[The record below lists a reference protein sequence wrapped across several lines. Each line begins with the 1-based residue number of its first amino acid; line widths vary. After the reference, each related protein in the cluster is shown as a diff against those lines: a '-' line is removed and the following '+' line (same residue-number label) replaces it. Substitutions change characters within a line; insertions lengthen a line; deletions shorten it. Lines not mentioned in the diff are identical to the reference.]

1 VSTHPATG
9 VYGQSG
15 STSSGLTA
23 GIGVL
28 GITDSAPGAGV
39 TGQHAG
45 SGSGVSGTSQTGNG
59 VYGQSGNTASTM
71 TTGIGVSGITDNISG
86 AGVLGENAGGGT
98 GVSGTAGQF
107 GTGVLGT
114 GGNVGVAGNG
124 GNTGVLGVTSKA
136 RGVGVWGLADSATG
150 TGVLAE
156 NSFGG
161 DGLKVVGKAA
171 FSRSGV
177 LTVAAGK
184 SSATHSGVP
193 LTSASLVL
201 ATLQQDRAG
210 VHVRSAV
217 PDVARHSFTVHL
229 SKAVPAPTA
238 LAWFVIN

>member
-1 VSTHPATG
+1 MFYAMMRPSEVISLARDGCHLPA
-9 VYGQSG
+9 
-15 STSSGLTA
+15 A
-23 GIGVL
+23 GWGRL
-28 GITDSAPGAGV
+28 A
-39 TGQHAG
+39 
-45 SGSGVSGTSQTGNG
+45 
-59 VYGQSGNTASTM
+59 
-71 TTGIGVSGITDNISG
+71 GITDNISG

-98 GVSGTAGQF
+98 GVSGTAAGQF
-107 GTGVLGT
+107 GTGVPGS

-124 GNTGVLGVTSKA
+124 GNTGVLGVTGKA

-150 TGVLAE
+150 SGVLAE

-184 SSATHSGVP
+184 SSATRTGVP

-229 SKAVPAPTA
+229 SKAVPVRSQ
-238 LAWFVIN
+238 L